1 MSPLNACRYLSYD
14 RVRGQLRFLRP
25 SSEPSPQLLIDLKP
39 DQRNMLYFLLVASL
53 VFAIPGDLLR
63 AALEITQIPKMDGH
77 DPAAFFFWPTWCRAK
92 MVCLLASAAE
102 LPAGENATE
111 TQAATA
117 SLYPQLRDCL
127 LSYSRRMLR
136 MTKPPTGPQD
146 LDSRSIRPSGDDRYA
161 AQSAKK
167 GLEKVVPRLSLG
179 DTAMMERDFG
189 NLLAVELSQ
198 LLCLVPEFTSCIGR
212 DGDHGLIQI
221 LEKAT
226 EDSHLYAKL
235 MVMIDAAERGSR
247 VAPEDKAEGE
257 QDDTWTVTYRKVSVF
272 LLERIRKNGAANG
285 LDVNTSFSSVFSTSD
300 VNRRGTEAE
309 ASSHQ
314 LPMLKKPRARTA
326 PFQHTQAV
334 TVGETVY
341 MENGQTAR
349 VIGMPEAH
357 VVMLQFNPFS
367 VPFSGSEGHRSGPSY
382 VKFNKSVLIRDRR
395 GRLMLPKAG
404 DGLLHQP
411 RVGSASTRKSPVW
424 DGSRRIMSAAGP
436 RRPAAAAATAGS
448 DRRVASARGTVRS
461 AMAPLLTGV
470 EAVAGANAASTARNE
485 LELDLSFSTRPDED
499 VDEDVDDELLWAAE
513 EDDGFRDSA
522 SPFATG
528 LVTPTPDIDAIRAS
542 VSPPP
547 LDESEAEDEIFD
559 EVGAA
564 VMTMSVQVT
573 TSRDT
578 SDTNRVAVAVALKAK
593 EEPARP
599 SSAAAVVSMA
609 AAAIPSVTPLLDVD
623 SPGAA
628 QGLPAR
634 PMTGGGPLSL
644 RLPRPLDPEA
654 GPPRVTMLTMSSN
667 FEQPQTTG
675 DVRGGR
681 TGRQNGRLASAR
693 LSKSTDWRPP
703 RLSQDPKA
711 PSGLTVSGVNMSF
724 S

>member
-1 MSPLNACRYLSYD
+1 
-14 RVRGQLRFLRP
+14 
-25 SSEPSPQLLIDLKP
+25 
-39 DQRNMLYFLLVASL
+39 MLYFLLVASL

-102 LPAGENATE
+102 LPGGETATE
-111 TQAATA
+111 IQAATA

-136 MTKPPTGPQD
+136 MTKPPTGPQGVEG
-146 LDSRSIRPSGDDRYA
+146 RSIRPSGDDRYA

-179 DTAMMERDFG
+179 DTAIVERDFG

-226 EDSHLYAKL
+226 EDPHLYAKL
-235 MVMIDAAERGSR
+235 MAMIDAAERGD
-247 VAPEDKAEGE
+247 VAPEDKPEGD

-300 VNRRGTEAE
+300 VNHQRGMEAE
-309 ASSHQ
+309 SSSHQ

-326 PFQHTQAV
+326 PFKRTQTV

-349 VIGMPEAH
+349 VINMPEAH

-367 VPFSGSEGHRSGPSY
+367 VPFSGSEGHRAGPSY
-382 VKFNKSVLIRDRR
+382 AKYNKSVLVRDRR
-395 GRLMLPKAG
+395 GRLMLPKAVS
-404 DGLLHQP
+404 DQHLP
-411 RVGSASTRKSPVW
+411 RAGSASMRKSPVR
-424 DGSRRIMSAAGP
+424 DGSRRVMSAAGLRSP
-436 RRPAAAAATAGS
+436 PAAAAAAA
-448 DRRVASARGTVRS
+448 DRRVASARGSGRP
-461 AMAPLLTGV
+461 AMAPSTGV
-470 EAVAGANAASTARNE
+470 EAVADANNGARNE

-499 VDEDVDDELLWAAE
+499 EEEELLWAAE

-528 LVTPTPDIDAIRAS
+528 MVTPTADIESIRAS

-547 LDESEAEDEIFD
+547 LFESDAEDDILD
-559 EVGAA
+559 DVGAA

-573 TSRDT
+573 TSRE
-578 SDTNRVAVAVALKAK
+578 TNKVAVAVRSKDELR
-593 EEPARP
+593 PA
-599 SSAAAVVSMA
+599 S
-609 AAAIPSVTPLLDVD
+609 AIPSVSPSLDVD
-623 SPGAA
+623 NPGGT
-628 QGLPAR
+628 QGLPPR
-634 PMTGGGPLSL
+634 PVISSGPLLL

-654 GPPRVTMLTMSSN
+654 GPPRISMHTMSNN
-667 FEQPQTTG
+667 FERPQTTG
-675 DVRGGR
+675 EVRGAR
-681 TGRQNGRLASAR
+681 TGRHNGRLASAR

-703 RLSQDPKA
+703 RLAQDTNPQR
-711 PSGLTVSGVNMSF
+711 GLTVSGMNMSF